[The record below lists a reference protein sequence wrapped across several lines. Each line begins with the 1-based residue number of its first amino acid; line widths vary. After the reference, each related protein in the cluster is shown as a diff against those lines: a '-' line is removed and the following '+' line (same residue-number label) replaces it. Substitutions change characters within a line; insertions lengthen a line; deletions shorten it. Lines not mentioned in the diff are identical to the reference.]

1 MAFPRAFQS
10 YVPRTHCV
18 NSLVYGVI
26 LLNYFNEVVV
36 VRGRK
41 SGKWSFPKGHGRSR
55 ESPLDASVRELKEET
70 GINVKD
76 VKPDDEIRFN
86 SGTYFVFIV
95 ADRLELAPE
104 DTNEIQDSMWVSLS
118 RIRSLTTNKD
128 LTSFYKTVNIDG
140 LIKKV
145 EDRKIRETE
154 AAEIL

>member
-18 NSLVYGVI
+18 TSLVYGVI
-26 LLNYFNEVVV
+26 LLNYYNEVVV

-70 GINVKD
+70 GINLKG

-95 ADRLELAPE
+95 QDRLELAPE
-104 DTNEIQDSMWVSLS
+104 DTHEILDSMWVSLS

-128 LTSFYKTVNIDG
+128 LTSFYKTVNIDT

-145 EDRKIRETE
+145 EDRKIIEE